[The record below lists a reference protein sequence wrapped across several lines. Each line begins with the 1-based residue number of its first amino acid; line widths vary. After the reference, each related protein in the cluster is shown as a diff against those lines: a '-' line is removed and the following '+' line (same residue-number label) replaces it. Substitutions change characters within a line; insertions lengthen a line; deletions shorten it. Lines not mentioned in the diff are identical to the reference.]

1 MGKICIVLDDVN
13 NGDIEWGFVLS
24 NLSMNLQ
31 GSKIIATTRKEEVFG
46 QMKQVSLQKLS
57 KLSDEDCWS
66 LFEKIAFG
74 NGLGKTDELTRIGRQ
89 IVEKCQ
95 GEALAAKI
103 IGSFLCSKKHEDD
116 WLFVLNNKIW
126 DAEKRD
132 ERLKGI
138 LKLRYDHLAP
148 PLKKCISYCFIFHK
162 CSVINKN
169 KLIRSWMAENFLG
182 SSMEVRAL
190 ESIGKEYFNILMCN
204 SFFKIVKRN
213 VSGEIKSCRIND
225 LIHDLEPSIVE
236 AECSIVDVSE
246 INEGKGMD
254 RIRRMCLLFGTDH
267 DISYIPTGT
276 YKAMKLRT
284 LNYSVSRVGKEIIK
298 RVPEDLCFKLTF
310 LRVLDLSHSA
320 IRELPSSIGKLKLL
334 SYLDISYT
342 SVTTLPDSLTK
353 LYNLRTLKLKS
364 CCLREFPK
372 EMRKLIGL
380 RHLINSNNRSGQ
392 PKMPFELSKLSCLQ
406 KLSVFAVSKD
416 SGFGIKE
423 LKVLSLLEGK
433 LQIHNLENVSNESGA
448 EDANLKNKTKISHV
462 ELYWSKDTGKHTDTA
477 SNVLEH
483 LQPPQS
489 LKNLVIHNFPG
500 REFPTWLPANLP
512 KLVSISLVN
521 CYSCQLLPALGKLKS
536 LKVLHLRKMNSVALI
551 DDKFYRDSEEPFSA
565 LKELHLSEMSNL
577 KWFNSSSS
585 CFGCLEWL
593 KIDKCTKL
601 NVTPTLFPSLQKF
614 EVSNSIGVAINS
626 LVASNL
632 KTLTSIE
639 ITRSVELT
647 SLPHGL
653 LQGNGV
659 LQILEIS
666 DCKNFDGILPK
677 QQAHQSQVRHNS
689 SLKSLRIYHCP
700 KLTSLPTVQGWISL
714 HDLRIVDCR
723 RLKFLPDGLQ
733 DLSKLEYLHIGGFSE
748 DLECLPDQLQ
758 VLTSL
763 QHLILE
769 DFPSLVTLPNW
780 LGNFCFLRKLVIRR
794 CEKLKSLPSE
804 EQMRRLTALQIVQLE
819 QCPLLEDKGLG
830 GESDKLAHIILQ
842 RDRPY

>member
-1 MGKICIVLDDVN
+1 METQRILGAPASQALIDNLISSTSDPIFVSVKFDMKKISDTLSSIRDVLY
-13 NGDIEWGFVLS
+13 
-24 NLSMNLQ
+24 
-31 GSKIIATTRKEEVFG
+31 
-46 QMKQVSLQKLS
+46 
-57 KLSDEDCWS
+57 
-66 LFEKIAFG
+66 
-74 NGLGKTDELTRIGRQ
+74 
-89 IVEKCQ
+89 
-95 GEALAAKI
+95 
-103 IGSFLCSKKHEDD
+103 
-116 WLFVLNNKIW
+116 
-126 DAEKRD
+126 DAEKKAQDQENGLAVKKWFDDLMEAAYDAEDVFHDFAYEVRKRKIENQVQNLCSPYFTAVAQKVRNVTRTLVEISKAMKEFKFVPKENNSTTSD
-132 ERLKGI
+132 ELQRKHREAYPDLVDDSIIVGRVVEKEKI
-138 LKLRYDHLAP
+138 LKLLAEDNHS
-148 PLKKCISYCFIFHK
+148 IIAI
-162 CSVINKN
+162 V
-169 KLIRSWMAENFLG
+169 G
-182 SSMEVRAL
+182 V
-190 ESIGKEYFNILMCN
+190 ESIGKSMLAKMVYEDPALTDHFASKLWIPI
-204 SFFKIVKRN
+204 S
-213 VSGEIKSCRIND
+213 
-225 LIHDLEPSIVE
+225 
-236 AECSIVDVSE
+236 ECSDKFQLL
-246 INEGKGMD
+246 NKGMD